1 METMISL
8 KVVLAS
14 IIFSVIGLVVLWVSF
29 ILFDKLTPG
38 NLWHEIVAEKNLP
51 LAVTASAMILAIAQI
66 VAAAIHG

>member
-1 METMISL
+1 MEQVINI
-8 KVVLAS
+8 KVVFAS
-14 IIFSVIGLVVLWVSF
+14 IIFSLIGLVVLWASF

-51 LAVTASAMILAIAQI
+51 LALTASAMILAIAQI